1 MSQAQTYVA
10 DLLLYTGTDFSQ
22 TFVLEDAMSNSLKDL
37 TGHSAC
43 SSIRRYATSSIAASF
58 TVDFASDRTSGKL
71 EITMANTVTSNIKPG
86 KYFYD
91 IVLEDASGIKTRV
104 IEGTVLVKRAVTR

>member
-1 MSQAQTYVA
+1 
-10 DLLLYTGTDFSQ
+10 
-22 TFVLEDAMSNSLKDL
+22 
-37 TGHSAC
+37 
-43 SSIRRYATSSIAASF
+43 
-58 TVDFASDRTSGKL
+58 L